1 MSQFALHDWDKT
13 IEVWLIRLWFLG
25 SSSRLNPLMS
35 LTIFEW
41 DEKLNPGVSHLPL
54 VFSVPAPDLQVRSA
68 AFEEGFLIHLGPQ
81 V

>member
-1 MSQFALHDWDKT
+1 
-13 IEVWLIRLWFLG
+13 
-25 SSSRLNPLMS
+25 MS